1 MRFTGSCAAVVGGAD
16 DIGRASA
23 LRFAGEGADVII
35 IDEDSSAV
43 QRTCS
48 EAETLGAR
56 SMGFD
61 VDFSTSG
68 EPAAVAARCRDSG
81 YVIDVLVN
89 GQNSITWGS
98 IEDGDPSLWERTMQ
112 VNLLG
117 PYLWTKAFLPH
128 LKQSGHGSVVNL
140 GSVDGLFGNPSV
152 PGYSASKSG
161 LLALT
166 HVMAAE
172 FAKYGIRVNLVC
184 RVATT
189 EFLNR
194 VAHDIDVGRYQEQL
208 ASVTPLG
215 RLGTPEESAA
225 AVAFLSSADAS
236 FITGASL
243 VVDGGRTAVT
253 QGTI

>member
-16 DIGRASA
+16 DIGKASA
-23 LRFAGEGADVII
+23 LRFAAEGADVII
-35 IDEDSSAV
+35 IDEDNEAV
-43 QRTCS
+43 RRTCS
-48 EAETLGAR
+48 EAEALGAR
-56 SMGFD
+56 AMGFD
-61 VDFSTSG
+61 VDFSAAG
-68 EPAAVAARCRDSG
+68 DPAVIAARCADNG
-81 YVIDVLVN
+81 FVVDVLVN
-89 GQNSITWGS
+89 AQNLITWES
-98 IEDGDPSLWERTMQ
+98 IENGDQSIWQRTLQ
-112 VNLLG
+112 VNLTG
-117 PYLWTKAFLPH
+117 PYLWTRAFLPQ

-152 PGYSASKSG
+152 PGYSSSKGG

-166 HVMAAE
+166 HVMSAE

-189 EFLNR
+189 AFLRR
-194 VAHDIDVGRYQEQL
+194 VAGDIDISRYEEQL

-225 AVAFLSSADAS
+225 AVAFLSSSDAS
-236 FITGASL
+236 YVTGASL

-253 QGTI
+253 QGAM